1 MTDQTNS
8 KDLLFFYSHEN
19 CPARATALP
28 VLAWLAEKKGIA
40 YDGYFCV
47 RPSLADIG
55 DAMPYTGNKHDEQFY
70 FTANFYK
77 TIYFFALTEETP
89 IQFERFLLGRGN
101 SQIVK
106 KCSLNLDEFYK
117 EIFAIF
123 NEPLPT
129 EAVVFPS
136 STLQFPNE
144 RVELG
149 DFIIPGESKLDS
161 FCYPETFYRNA
172 LAFYYEWPDDKVK
185 HLINQG
191 LKKVCLIFCPDEAK
205 KRFEDMGLAVEIIDT
220 VKPDDNYTTITSR
233 LAERWLDKASGFA
246 LGNDPITLR
255 WTPKYLRERILPI
268 AAVQSLPQAAKV
280 LGELTDKVGNKLV
293 WGSQVYDDGIISD
306 LSKQDIV
313 FSLVHDVEVGITIK
327 DQTKLPKSWLGE
339 APDPWDEE
347 YDDEFLLKQIHDGKI
362 PVCFVHYAAD
372 LGHLP
377 VVTRYLDLHSIDGLV
392 DGLAFPATYWLY
404 GEEQLEQFYISKEMG
419 GVFPTAEPLLSSA
432 GMGVATEAKGYLS
445 SEVLLEYFRKSMDM
459 IAERAGKKHFPLGY
473 YSFQD
478 ACPKYQHDTAE
489 PPFETIEKAGFE
501 YMITYKQEN
510 KFPEIM
516 YSNGNF
522 VALNQQVEHWSF
534 DTKNEV
540 QAWEK
545 TILESNRKGW
555 ILMGLDAPFWGMTP
569 CYFGIAGKGSS
580 LHNLQK
586 AMTYA
591 RDGGDSGKLLMVKP
605 HELSRMVRLMR
616 KEDLI

>member
-106 KCSLNLDEFYK
+106 KCSLDLDEFYK
-117 EIFAIF
+117 EIFAMF

-136 STLQFPNE
+136 STFQFPNE

-149 DFIIPGESKLDS
+149 DFIIPGESKLDT

-220 VKPDDNYTTITSR
+220 VKSDDNYTTLTGR

-268 AAVQSLPQAAKV
+268 AAVQSLPQAAKL

-327 DQTKLPKSWLGE
+327 DQTKLPKSWLEE
-339 APDPWDEE
+339 APDPWMRN
-347 YDDEFLLKQIHDGKI
+347 
-362 PVCFVHYAAD
+362 
-372 LGHLP
+372 
-377 VVTRYLDLHSIDGLV
+377 T
-392 DGLAFPATYWLY
+392 T
-404 GEEQLEQFYISKEMG
+404 
-419 GVFPTAEPLLSSA
+419 T
-432 GMGVATEAKGYLS
+432 
-445 SEVLLEYFRKSMDM
+445 
-459 IAERAGKKHFPLGY
+459 
-473 YSFQD
+473 
-478 ACPKYQHDTAE
+478 
-489 PPFETIEKAGFE
+489 
-501 YMITYKQEN
+501 
-510 KFPEIM
+510 
-516 YSNGNF
+516 NF
-522 VALNQQVEHWSF
+522 
-534 DTKNEV
+534 
-540 QAWEK
+540 
-545 TILESNRKGW
+545 G
-555 ILMGLDAPFWGMTP
+555 
-569 CYFGIAGKGSS
+569 
-580 LHNLQK
+580 
-586 AMTYA
+586 
-591 RDGGDSGKLLMVKP
+591 
-605 HELSRMVRLMR
+605 
-616 KEDLI
+616 